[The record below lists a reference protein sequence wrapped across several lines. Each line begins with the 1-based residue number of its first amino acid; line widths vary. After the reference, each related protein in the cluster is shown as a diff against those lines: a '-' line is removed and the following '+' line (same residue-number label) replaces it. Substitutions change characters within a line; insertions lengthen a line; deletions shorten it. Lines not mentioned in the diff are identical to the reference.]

1 MTLDR
6 RTFLGWLSAGVG
18 AGVLAACAGRVRETR
33 PIARVVVVGGGY
45 GGATAAKYIRMW
57 SPDIAVTLV
66 ERNREFV
73 SCPMSNLVL
82 GGSKSMADIT
92 LGYDGLPRYGV
103 SVVHDE
109 AVAIDPVKRE
119 LKLAG
124 GNTLGYDRLVLAPGV
139 AMQYDQ
145 IPGLKDAAGQQ
156 RVPHAWQ
163 AGPQTALLRRQLES
177 MRDGG
182 VYALVIPQAPYR
194 CLPGPYE
201 RACQVAHYF
210 RRAKPK
216 SKVLILDGNEDVVS
230 KKSLFT
236 AAWNGRYKGMVEY
249 RPNSELQDVD
259 VAGSTLKLLGGDER
273 ADVLNVV
280 PPQKADRIAE
290 HAGVVNANNRWCDID
305 WLSYESKAQRDIH
318 VLGDATLS
326 APVMPKSGHM
336 ANQHAKVCAA
346 AVIALLHGQTV
357 NEQPVVANTCYSFV
371 DDRNAG
377 HVATV
382 HRYDP
387 DRKTMVVVPG
397 SGGLSPAVSVVE
409 GDYAQAWARNIWS
422 DMLA

>member
-92 LGYDGLPRYGV
+92 LGYAGLPRYGV

-124 GNTLGYDRLVLAPGV
+124 GNPLGYDRLVLAPGV

-145 IPGLKDAAGQQ
+145 IPGLKDAAAQQ

-290 HAGVVNANNRWCDID
+290 QAGVVNANNRWCDID

-371 DDRNAG
+371 DDRKAG

-387 DRKTMVVVPG
+387 DRKTMMVVPG